1 MRQLTL
7 LLFCCL
13 FFCSNSLHA
22 QEFIRL
28 DSLRGSIT
36 PERAWW
42 DLQHY
47 DLSVSVSI
55 EDQSLTGQNIITY
68 KTVSAYLDDSVRHK
82 SDLARQRGDGAQ
94 DHKVETTKRF
104 EPKGPVIQI
113 DLQDPMKIDSVLQN
127 GVRLDY
133 IKEGPVH
140 WIKLK
145 ESHELNKEYSLT
157 CYFSGAPI
165 VANNPPWDGGFTW
178 DTDEI
183 GRPFIAN
190 ANQGIGA
197 SVWWP
202 NKDHPSDEPDR
213 GIDLKITVPKPLVA
227 VGNGRLIDI
236 DSATAN
242 HLKYHWRVTAPINNY
257 GVNVNIGH
265 YVNFSEQYSGLD
277 GNLDCTYWVLDYNL
291 EQAQAQF
298 SQVPMMLEAFEH
310 WFGPYPFY
318 NDGYQ
323 LVEVPYLGMEHQ
335 SSVTYGNGYR
345 NGYRGTDLSDSGWGM
360 TFDFIIIHESGHEW
374 FANNITNKDVADMW
388 IHEGFTAYSENL
400 FLDYFHGKE
409 ASSAYVVGTKK
420 RIRNDRPLIGTY
432 DVNHE
437 GSGDMYY
444 KGANILHTLRQLIE
458 DDQKWREILIGLNR
472 EFRHQTVTSAQ
483 VEAYITKESGIDL
496 KAFWDQYL
504 RTAQLPLLTYTIDG
518 NEIKFKYDN
527 VIDGF
532 DMPVRALIN
541 GMLTWLYPNKS
552 WQTYSANGP
561 VKTFVLDEN
570 FLVIQGKI

>member
-7 LLFCCL
+7 IILFGLALVSYSPLL
-13 FFCSNSLHA
+13 A
-22 QEFIRL
+22 QNFSRL
-28 DSLRGSIT
+28 DSLRGSIN

-42 DLQHY
+42 DLTHY
-47 DLSVSVSI
+47 DLSVNISV
-55 EDQSLTGQNIITY
+55 EDQRLTGQNTITY
-68 KTVSAYLDDSVRHK
+68 KTIAPYQSDMAQYLNAGAISGMK
-82 SDLARQRGDGAQ
+82 TRGA
-94 DHKVETTKRF
+94 
-104 EPKGPVIQI
+104 IMQI
-113 DLQDPMKIDSVLQN
+113 DLQAPMKIDSVLQN
-127 GVRLDY
+127 GIRLDY

-140 WIKLK
+140 WIKLI
-145 ESHELNKEYSLT
+145 EAQELNKEYRLI

-178 DTDEI
+178 DTDEL

-236 DSATAN
+236 DSSAAN
-242 HLKYHWRVTAPINNY
+242 HLKYHWQVTAPINNY

-265 YVNFSEQYSGLD
+265 YVNFNEQYSGLD

-291 EQAQAQF
+291 EQAKAQF
-298 SQVPMMLEAFEH
+298 SQVPMMLEAFEY

-318 NDGYQ
+318 TDGYQ

-335 SSVTYGNGYR
+335 SSVTYGNGFR
-345 NGYRGTDLSDSGWGM
+345 NGYRGTDLSGSGWGL

-420 RIRNDRPLIGTY
+420 RIINDRPLIGSY
-432 DVNHE
+432 EVNHE

-444 KGANILHTLRQLIE
+444 KGANILHTLRQLLE
-458 DDQKWREILIGLNR
+458 DDEKWREILVGLNR
-472 EFRHQTVTSAQ
+472 EFHHQTVTSAQ
-483 VEAYITKESGIDL
+483 IEDYIAKASGIDL
-496 KAFWDQYL
+496 TAFWDQYL
-504 RTAQLPLLTYTIDG
+504 RTAQIPVLAYTIEQ

-527 VIDGF
+527 VVDGF
-532 DMPVRALIN
+532 DMPVRAWINDQLI
-541 GMLTWLYPNKS
+541 WLYPNKK
-552 WQTYSANGP
+552 WQTYFATGT
-561 VKTFVLDEN
+561 VETFVLDEN
-570 FLVIQGKI
+570 FLVNQGGDHQK